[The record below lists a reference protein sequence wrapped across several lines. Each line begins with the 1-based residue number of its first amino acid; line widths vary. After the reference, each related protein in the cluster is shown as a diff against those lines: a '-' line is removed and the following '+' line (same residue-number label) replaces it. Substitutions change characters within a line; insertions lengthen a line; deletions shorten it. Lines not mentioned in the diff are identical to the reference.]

1 MGIKLYQVLT
11 PQKLPFYLQAYVYD
25 SLSNFLILSQ
35 LFSPLMWNEKTPQQF
50 KEILAQQSIPPG
62 ILSQSSFRS
71 MTDRSKDAKTLNT
84 NANHTVRSLKV
95 LFNRP
100 CLIAS

>member
-35 LFSPLMWNEKTPQQF
+35 LFSPLM
-50 KEILAQQSIPPG
+50 
-62 ILSQSSFRS
+62 
-71 MTDRSKDAKTLNT
+71 
-84 NANHTVRSLKV
+84 
-95 LFNRP
+95 
-100 CLIAS
+100 